1 MQPLDN
7 LTLEVIAMS
16 ISPAVER
23 FVKAHG
29 VEYEVI
35 QHPAAFTA
43 MEEAAAAHVSGQ
55 EWAKTV
61 VVLTPEGEAIQ
72 AVLPASFSVD
82 LGRLEKLVRAG
93 ALRLAE
99 EKEFVGLYPDCELGA
114 MPPLGNLYHQKVFVD
129 RALAADETI
138 VFDAGDHQ
146 SALRMRYADYEK
158 LVSPIVGEFGRAV
171 GA

>member
-1 MQPLDN
+1 
-7 LTLEVIAMS
+7 MS

-29 VEYEVI
+29 VAYEVI

-61 VVLTPEGEAIQ
+61 VVFTPEGEAIQ
-72 AVLPASFSVD
+72 AVLPASSSVD
-82 LGRLEKLVRAG
+82 LGKLEKLVRAG

-99 EKEFVGLYPDCELGA
+99 EKEFVGLYPDCEPGA
-114 MPPLGNLYHQKVFVD
+114 MRPVKPTNSAPRASNRISPL
-129 RALAADETI
+129 T
-138 VFDAGDHQ
+138 
-146 SALRMRYADYEK
+146 S
-158 LVSPIVGEFGRAV
+158 VSS
-171 GA
+171 